1 MSSEKSSYVT
11 KQEKVIREN
20 KWNRRN
26 RQFVKGTPDHWIE
39 TQSCWH
45 ETEKNEEEEYEEW
58 DKEANI

>member
-26 RQFVKGTPDHWIE
+26 RQFVKGTSDHWIE
-39 TQSCWH
+39 T
-45 ETEKNEEEEYEEW
+45 
-58 DKEANI
+58 